1 MQDSCSSGDSRS
13 KVWRPQ
19 KGRDPWSCSS
29 GDLRSKPLGKGRR
42 KMTQVGGHEKK
53 RTVRSKFARKST
65 TKVQELDWRIAQK
78 GPFFQKTRRK
88 HRKGCKQREN
98 SRPQDGTYKNCV
110 IGVSTGQI
118 DGSNAGSARDQWD
131 RVAWQQTNR
140 THIAKIAGNQ
150 TRNKQGFKEM
160 KFFSQKIHS
169 ISKKKGKHNLRA
181 G

>member
-1 MQDSCSSGDSRS
+1 MQDSCSSGDPRS

-29 GDLRSKPLGKGRR
+29 GDLRSKPLGKGQR

-98 SRPQDGTYKNCV
+98 FRPQAGTYKKLC
-110 IGVSTGQI
+110 
-118 DGSNAGSARDQWD
+118 D
-131 RVAWQQTNR
+131 RCKHRPNR
-140 THIAKIAGNQ
+140 RVKCRICKRSVGPCCLATDEPDPYCKDCWEPDPEQ
-150 TRNKQGFKEM
+150 TRIQRNEVFQPKDPLNQEEEG
-160 KFFSQKIHS
+160 QK
-169 ISKKKGKHNLRA
+169 
-181 G
+181 